1 MSVLGFHRAQRSSLG
16 SSHTREHRRDDSG
29 PAADHAIKRES
40 KLTFGGLLYIAVTVF
55 LAIGA
60 VNSQNNLLFWL
71 FGVAIATIFVSG
83 LISGNALMR
92 TRLHAKALHEVHAGQ
107 RVHLHY
113 SITNSSRFFPLFA
126 CLVSEFSR
134 SVVKRG
140 ALLPASV
147 VHIAPNASGECVGSF
162 VPAHRGRYV
171 LRDIRL
177 STRFP
182 FGLLQKSLVFE
193 QPRPLLVL
201 PHPLRLRTDL
211 LRNTKTQGDES
222 IRRSMHG
229 GQSNEFWGLRE
240 YRPGDPRRRIAW
252 KQSARRDNLVVVEHA
267 EPFSMRI
274 WLVIIEP
281 DAGKSDHELHAERA
295 IAIVGSIFEQHAKKS
310 VPIGLWYPQR
320 DVRFDPL
327 SGRAHAGRVL
337 RTLATLDLDEDQS
350 AFLPVPTRTRDRVVL
365 IQHGTSIDHP
375 LNAALVIDTARP
387 EQWLIDA
394 RGLPE
399 ALGGQP

>member
-1 MSVLGFHRAQRSSLG
+1 MDADPTADRA
-16 SSHTREHRRDDSG
+16 T
-29 PAADHAIKRES
+29 KRES
-40 KLTFGGLLYIAVTVF
+40 KLTFGGLMYIAVTVF

-113 SITNSSRFFPLFA
+113 TITNQSRFFPLFA
-126 CLVSEFSR
+126 CLVSEYSR
-134 SVVKRG
+134 SVTKRG
-140 ALLPASV
+140 VLLPASV
-147 VHIAPNASGECVGSF
+147 VHIAPNSSGNCVGSF

-182 FGLLQKSLVFE
+182 FGLLQKSLVFD

-211 LRNTKTQGDES
+211 LRNAKTQGDES

-252 KQSARRDNLVVVEHA
+252 KQSAKRDALVVVEHA
-267 EPFSMRI
+267 ESFSMRI

-281 DAGKSDHELHAERA
+281 EAGDDAQQVHAERA
-295 IAIVGSIFEQHAKKS
+295 IAIAGSIFEHHAKKS

-320 DVRFDPL
+320 DVRFDPH

-337 RTLATLDLDEDQS
+337 RMLATLDLEDEPL
-350 AFLPVPTRTRDRVVL
+350 AYTPVPTRTRDRVLL
-365 IQHGTSIDHP
+365 IQRGIRTDQ
-375 LNAALVIDTARP
+375 LVNAARVIDTSRP
-387 EQWLIDA
+387 DQWLIDTKS
-394 RGLPE
+394 LPE
-399 ALGGQP
+399 ALGGRS